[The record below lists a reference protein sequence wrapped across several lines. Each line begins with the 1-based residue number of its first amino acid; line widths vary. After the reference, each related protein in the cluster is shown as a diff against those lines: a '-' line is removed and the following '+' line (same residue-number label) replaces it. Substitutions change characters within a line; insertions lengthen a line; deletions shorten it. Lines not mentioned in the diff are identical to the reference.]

1 LLFCVQSTRDAV
13 VAAWLPAEDSVVTKA
28 PFAFAIVLLL
38 GSPVIATAG
47 SLEWAPA
54 GPYPTKSSCQ
64 PISFDEPDAVAIEQS
79 GNIYVGNESGPNA
92 LQEVTADGAIHT
104 ILDRRVEPIKSGHY
118 FGLSLAINRNGTVFL
133 GVEQRGT
140 VERLN
145 PDATLTIIAGKPGE
159 RALVDG
165 PAFKARL
172 KSPKAL
178 AIGPR
183 AMYVV
188 DTRTIR
194 RINQDGSIRT
204 LAGSA
209 HAKDPHPL
217 TGGSAY
223 FVNGLGPHAVFMS
236 LNGVAVSAL
245 GDLYVT
251 DAYDGEVD
259 GQATIIGLI
268 RKVTPHGFA
277 STLAGNID
285 TIGSDADGPG
295 TSATFTYLFG
305 ITIGDKGDLYVTEPY
320 GYSSIRKVTADGDVS
335 TVISTKVISFS
346 TTGLLAP
353 TGIAVDPKGTL
364 YVVDDLEITGIS
376 GKHLDWLHRVV
387 RKRLETLCQN
397 MPASK

>member
-1 LLFCVQSTRDAV
+1 
-13 VAAWLPAEDSVVTKA
+13 VTKA
-28 PFAFAIVLLL
+28 PLAIVLLL
-38 GSPVIATAG
+38 GSSAIATAG
-47 SLEWAPA
+47 SLQWAPA

-64 PISFDEPDAVAIEQS
+64 PISFDQPDAVAIDQS
-79 GNIYVGNESGPNA
+79 GDVYVGNESGANA

-145 PDATLTIIAGKPGE
+145 PDGTLTIIAGKPGE

-165 PAFKARL
+165 PASKARL

-204 LAGSA
+204 LAGNA

-223 FVNGLGPHAVFMS
+223 FVNGLESHAVFMS

-268 RKVTPHGFA
+268 RKLTPYGFA
-277 STLAGNID
+277 STLAGNMD
-285 TIGSDADGPG
+285 TIGSDADGSG

-305 ITIGDKGDLYVTEPY
+305 ITIGHKGDLYVTEPY

-335 TVISTKVISFS
+335 TVVSTKVISFS